1 MAEPVSQADLE
12 LYFGAQIVA
21 DTFSNDG
28 GSSADGETVT
38 RYIKAGLDD
47 CRGLLMNG
55 WPESAVDSLITNDD
69 GIKRACC
76 RYILG
81 ARFEDDV
88 TNTDAEGKHPL
99 TGWTDRARKLL
110 LDRALGNSRS
120 VAEDT
125 AGANKAK
132 QVKGLPAGRK
142 LLWGG
147 TNSSPHG
154 QGGF

>member
-1 MAEPVSQADLE
+1 MAEPVTQNDLE
-12 LYFGAQIVA
+12 LYFGAQRVA
-21 DTFSNDG
+21 DAFAVNG
-28 GSSADGETVT
+28 GQAHAETVA

-55 WPESAVDSLITNDD
+55 WPESAVDSLISNDD

-81 ARFEDDV
+81 ARYEDDPSHA
-88 TNTDAEGKHPL
+88 DSDGKHPL
-99 TGWTDRARKLL
+99 SGWTKQAKDLL
-110 LDRALGNSRS
+110 LQRALGNSRS

-142 LLWGG
+142 LVWGG
-147 TNSSPHG
+147 TSSSPNG